1 MCCGSGNFLCSKQN
15 HLWASRGGS
24 QPRPGRGPDLLCQ
37 VCCSSRWRFIFC
49 RPELAR
55 RFSISFCV
63 SRAGWRRRQFT
74 PLPGLDGKV
83 GGQFRVLIILGELAR
98 DWLMHSKFVVR
109 LKILLAQLKIRRRG
123 VGRTFYGLGGEQF
136 CEKTVVQR
144 ALLRP

>member
-1 MCCGSGNFLCSKQN
+1 M
-15 HLWASRGGS
+15 
-24 QPRPGRGPDLLCQ
+24 GRG
-37 VCCSSRWRFIFC
+37 IFC
-49 RPELAR
+49 VQNKTTSGLPGGALNPAPGGAQTFYVRCVVHPDGDLFFVDR
-55 RFSISFCV
+55 NLLGDFRYPSCV

-123 VGRTFYGLGGEQF
+123 VGRTFYGLGGE
-136 CEKTVVQR
+136 
-144 ALLRP
+144 